1 MPRSS
6 AADTLAFRIE
16 DRARDRGRRDLGVI
30 GRILGAASRGDAEDR
45 FDAIVARR
53 ASGAVVLRG
62 PVSRGLRRF
71 LRTAVEGDLSTMTE
85 SEFLAAWGGSGGWQ
99 QRYDRWRERGWAPP
113 VR

>member
-16 DRARDRGRRDLGVI
+16 DRARGGGGGLI
-30 GRILGAASRGDAEDR
+30 ARILGAAAFLGDAEDR
-45 FDAIVARR
+45 FDAVVARR